1 METLIH
7 RYSRDYYINLSKCA
21 SGRRS
26 TSPSNKVNHSFDTD
40 QFHYRTNPSWSWST
54 INRLNKS
61 NPVRRTS
68 SLRSVQ
74 SRLSVLSYDNDDD
87 VESSRS
93 WKLSSHVDIPNS
105 ILEQFEKQLLHKD
118 FKRDSFRALSKTTKE
133 FVLNP
138 IFDKETDNDS
148 GIGHWYLGCVDFFV
162 GSFK

>member
-1 METLIH
+1 MFN

-26 TSPSNKVNHSFDTD
+26 TSPSNKVNHRFDTD
-40 QFHYRTNPSWSWST
+40 QFYFRSKPSLSWNT
-54 INRLNKS
+54 INRLNSK

-68 SLRSVQ
+68 SLRSVR
-74 SRLSVLSYDNDDD
+74 SNRLSVLSHDKDDD

-93 WKLSSHVDIPNS
+93 WKLSSQVDIPSS

-138 IFDKETDNDS
+138 IFDKEIDNDS
-148 GIGHWYLGCVDFFV
+148 GIGH
-162 GSFK
+162 